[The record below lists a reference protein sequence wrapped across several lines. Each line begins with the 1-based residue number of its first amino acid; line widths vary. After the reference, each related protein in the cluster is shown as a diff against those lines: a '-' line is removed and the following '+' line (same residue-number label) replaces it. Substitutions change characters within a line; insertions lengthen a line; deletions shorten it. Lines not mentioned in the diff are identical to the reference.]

1 MSCIRGKLQVKGF
14 SADTIDIILSSWRE
28 GTQTQYKSVAKRWFE
43 FCEKNSCDVISTPL
57 PLAMS
62 FLSDLFHSGLSYSY
76 INTAR
81 SVLSSLLQLDGHIPF
96 AQLPI
101 VKRFMK
107 GIFEKRPALPRYSS
121 TWDVNVVFS
130 YIRKQKPV
138 NLLSLK
144 DLSYRFAFLL
154 CLLSGQRC
162 QTIFTLS
169 LDNMSIE
176 DSKVRFTI
184 TEKLK
189 HTRAGTHQKPLEFLA
204 YPIDQKL
211 CIVTHLKV
219 YLDKTKS
226 LRNDEKQLLIRC
238 IKPHKAVS
246 RDTISQWIKR
256 FMTAAGID
264 TSVYKSHTTR
274 AAFTSFLVGKHF
286 DINDIIGAAGWS
298 KEGTFQKF
306 YNRDI
311 VSNFNF
317 GSALLNASVSDHLQ
331 PF

>member
-1 MSCIRGKLQVKGF
+1 MRGF

-28 GTQTQYKSVAKRWFE
+28 GTQTQYQSVAKKWFE
-43 FCEKNSCDVISTPL
+43 FCKKNNCDVISCPL

-81 SVLSSLLQLDGHIPF
+81 SALSSLLHFDSHIPF
-96 AQLPI
+96 GQLPL

-107 GIFEKRPALPRYSS
+107 GVFEKRPALPRYSS
-121 TWDVNVVFS
+121 TWDINVVFS
-130 YIRKQKPV
+130 YIRKQEPV
-138 NLLSLK
+138 HLLSLR
-144 DLSYRFAFLL
+144 DLSHRFAFLL

-162 QTIFTLS
+162 QTIFKLS

-176 DSKVRFTI
+176 DSKVTFVV
-184 TEKLK
+184 TETLK
-189 HTRAGTHQKPLEFLA
+189 HTRVGSHQKPLEFLA

-226 LRNDEKQLLIRC
+226 LRNDEKQLLISC
-238 IKPHKAVS
+238 IRPHKAVS
-246 RDTISQWIKR
+246 RDTISQWIKT
-256 FMTAAGID
+256 FMTAAGIN

-274 AAFTSFLVGKHF
+274 AASTSFLVGKQF
-286 DINDIIGAAGWS
+286 DIKDIIGAAGWT
-298 KEGTFQKF
+298 KEGTFHRF
-306 YNRDI
+306 YHRDI

-317 GSALLNASVSDHLQ
+317 GNALLNASV
-331 PF
+331 